1 MRRHIGWA
9 LASVVSLGF
18 SGLGAASAADMA
30 VKALPVVAPVVVY
43 NWTGCY
49 IGAHAGGG
57 WGRNRND
64 FGRAVASG
72 PTEEG
77 IFAPGE
83 FGPFNHN
90 TSGGV
95 AGGQAGCNYQTAN
108 NFVIGIEGEAFW
120 SGMKGSY
127 TALEE
132 NFPIG
137 DPGQFSRFES
147 RNLWDADL
155 ALRLGYAW
163 GRALLYGKAGVAF
176 GNFSYT
182 ETHDD
187 FPTTHACPG
196 VAFVGNGFVNGQCS
210 VSFNRTQTG
219 LLLGLGLEYAF
230 TNNWTGKVEYDYIDY
245 GSFNLPYPSAG
256 AAIQSFA
263 VHETKQIVKVGV
275 NYKFNWAQPVV
286 AKY

>member
-30 VKALPVVAPVVVY
+30 VKALPVVAPVVAY

-49 IGAHAGGG
+49 IGAHVGYG
-57 WGRNRND
+57 WGRDTND

-83 FGPFNHN
+83 FGPFNHT

-95 AGGQAGCNYQTAN
+95 AGGQAGCNYQAAN
-108 NFVIGIEGEAFW
+108 NFVIGVEGEAFW

-132 NFPIG
+132 NFPVG

-155 ALRLGYAW
+155 AARFGYAW
-163 GRALLYGKAGVAF
+163 GRALLYGKAGVAL
-176 GNFSYT
+176 GGFSYT

-187 FPTTHACPG
+187 FPTTHSCPG
-196 VAFVGNGFVNGQCS
+196 VAFVNGQFVNGQCS
-210 VSFNRTQTG
+210 VGVSKTQAG
-219 LLLGLGLEYAF
+219 LLLGVGLEYGF

-245 GSFNLPYPSAG
+245 GTFNLPYPSAA
-256 AAIQSFA
+256 AAIQSFS

-275 NYKFNWAQPVV
+275 NYRFNSGPVV